1 MSQFVEFVVN
11 HWVLWTAFFVLL
23 GLLLGGEIQRR
34 RYGIPQVGPNQAIQI
49 LNRDGALLL
58 DVREDKELAETGRI
72 PNARHIPLG
81 QLGQRLAELKTG
93 KDKPVVAYCRSGSRS
108 NKAATQLRKAG
119 YTQVYNLAGGILAWE
134 NANLPLN
141 RK

>member
-1 MSQFVEFVVN
+1 MSQFLEFVVN
-11 HWVLWTAFFVLL
+11 HWILWTAFLVLL

-49 LNRDGALLL
+49 LNQDGALLL
-58 DVREDKELAETGRI
+58 DVREDKELAQTGRI

-81 QLGQRLAELKTG
+81 QLSQRLAELKTG

-134 NANLPLN
+134 NANLPLS

>member
-1 MSQFVEFVVN
+1 MPQFIEFIIN
-11 HWVLWTAFFVLL
+11 HWILWTAFFVLL

-34 RYGIPQVGPNQAIQI
+34 RYGIAQVGPTQAIQI
-49 LNRDGALLL
+49 LNREGALLL

-72 PNARHIPLG
+72 PHARHIPLSR
-81 QLGQRLAELKTG
+81 LNERLAELKAG

-119 YTQVYNLAGGILAWE
+119 YEQVYNLAGGILAWE
-134 NANLPLN
+134 NANLPLS

>member
-1 MSQFVEFVVN
+1 MSQLVEFVVN
-11 HWVLWTAFFVLL
+11 HWILWTAFLVLL

-58 DVREDKELAETGRI
+58 DVREDKELAEAGRI
-72 PNARHIPLG
+72 PNARHIPLA
-81 QLGQRLAELKTG
+81 QLNQRLSELKTG

-119 YTQVYNLAGGILAWE
+119 FEQVYNLAGGILAWE
-134 NANLPLN
+134 NANLPLS